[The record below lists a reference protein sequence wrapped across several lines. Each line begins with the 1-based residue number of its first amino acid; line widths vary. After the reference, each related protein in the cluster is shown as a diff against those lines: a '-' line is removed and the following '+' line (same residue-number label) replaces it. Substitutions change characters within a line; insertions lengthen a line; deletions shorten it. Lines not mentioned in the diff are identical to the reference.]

1 MYLEADNI
9 GLSLRNYEDY
19 LLIGGG
25 GHRSG
30 KEKSNWDLLRDI
42 AKEYFPEAKEPISGQ
57 RRTACLG

>member
-30 KEKSNWDLLRDI
+30 KEKQLGFTARYRKGI
-42 AKEYFPEAKEPISGQ
+42 FPGSKGTLFLGNTGLHVSG
-57 RRTACLG
+57 